1 MEFSRHQRQCPPGIV
16 NAHERHVGGQRSLRR
31 PFSDDRDC
39 ACGDSRR
46 HELQAIGFAA
56 GDGDEGVAGFDR
68 AAVRGHPTDVEI
80 GKVRVEFRIRRQ
92 NFAKLHGPVD

>member
-1 MEFSRHQRQCPPGIV
+1 M
-16 NAHERHVGGQRSLRR
+16 RR

-39 ACGDSRR
+39 ARGDSRR
-46 HELQAIGFAA
+46 DELQAIGFAA

-68 AAVRGHPTDVEI
+68 AAVRRHPTDVET